1 MKVSR
6 RRFIVSTAV
15 VGGGVLIGYSATRP
29 SRHSRANN
37 ELATGSERFI
47 TSFIKIDKEEEFY
60 PGDTQRENPEKKLYK
75 FVHSLL

>member
-29 SRHSRANN
+29 SRHSRANK
-37 ELATGSERFI
+37 ELTKGSERFI
-47 TSFIKIDKEEEFY
+47 TSFIKLIKKMKSRFLFH
-60 PGDTQRENPEKKLYK
+60 TQRWGKAYTQHYL
-75 FVHSLL
+75 